1 MRWRRRALRNY
12 IAATEIDSSNA
23 AAWQARASLAAS
35 LGRQE
40 EAEAAFRCLTE
51 LAPENAEAWRGRARA
66 SRLLGIH
73 HEACTASANAVF
85 CESENPDNWLERAQC
100 LYDDGHRPEDALS
113 AVLRAISLAS
123 SRSEE
128 WPVTSW
134 VQSYLIAGSVLL
146 QLQRFEEALA
156 AFEAGINLQSRSV
169 FHWLGKGYAL
179 QGLGRSD
186 EAIEAFQRARR
197 LAYGSDA
204 PGVPRSPV
212 AAVRASLAPIV
223 HDFWAERRK
232 LLIPG
237 VAYAAG
243 LVVWSVNAHRNDLGA
258 QASADLNYL
267 VAGVVPG
274 LLFLCLLVVALFLM
288 AAPAWTSEWLS
299 HRKRNFAGYLLLG
312 ALIAW
317 FTLVFVAPEE
327 NRAFDIA
334 LLVLSIFLMITPF
347 FLVPSGNTERL
358 IWTIAVLVGSFV
370 AVILVFNFYSDT
382 IYPELPQS
390 LGGGLPRCAR
400 LDIDTTSISDQTL
413 KGLVTRNSGQT
424 ERSAETSAAADPQ
437 IRSIDVEILF
447 ARDDVLFVK
456 RRDRK
461 EAAGARPTHELR
473 GDVVRAVVAC

>member
-1 MRWRRRALRNY
+1 
-12 IAATEIDSSNA
+12 
-23 AAWQARASLAAS
+23 
-35 LGRQE
+35 
-40 EAEAAFRCLTE
+40 
-51 LAPENAEAWRGRARA
+51 
-66 SRLLGIH
+66 
-73 HEACTASANAVF
+73 
-85 CESENPDNWLERAQC
+85 
-100 LYDDGHRPEDALS
+100 
-113 AVLRAISLAS
+113 
-123 SRSEE
+123 
-128 WPVTSW
+128 
-134 VQSYLIAGSVLL
+134 
-146 QLQRFEEALA
+146 
-156 AFEAGINLQSRSV
+156 
-169 FHWLGKGYAL
+169 
-179 QGLGRSD
+179 
-186 EAIEAFQRARR
+186 
-197 LAYGSDA
+197 
-204 PGVPRSPV
+204 
-212 AAVRASLAPIV
+212 
-223 HDFWAERRK
+223 
-232 LLIPG
+232 
-237 VAYAAG
+237 
-243 LVVWSVNAHRNDLGA
+243 
-258 QASADLNYL
+258 
-267 VAGVVPG
+267 
-274 LLFLCLLVVALFLM
+274 
-288 AAPAWTSEWLS
+288 
-299 HRKRNFAGYLLLG
+299 LLG